1 MSPETRAHKAKSMNG
16 TSVVLKPR
24 VFCCFRQSS
33 TDDNGQRQAH
43 RAAPL
48 LIGCFCLLIAT
59 SHAQNAPSQ
68 QPEMPPARAI
78 PGITAD
84 DPYPRACV
92 DCHIN
97 YVAMNR
103 DTRLST
109 LIAQWTEG
117 VSPELLEITRA
128 VAGSNVQ
135 LKGVHPRV
143 RDAVLRDIPDSCLS
157 CHEHNARHTPPLVP
171 LLHAIHLGGGGE
183 AVFLRMFQG
192 ECTHC
197 HKWNRTTGEWQIP
210 SGPED

>member
-1 MSPETRAHKAKSMNG
+1 MNG
-16 TSVVLKPR
+16 TSVFLILR
-24 VFCCFRQSS
+24 VFCSFRRSS
-33 TDDNGQRQAH
+33 RGDDGQRQVH
-43 RAAPL
+43 RVVPL
-48 LIGCFCLLIAT
+48 LIGCCYLLTAA

-84 DPYPRACV
+84 DQYPRACV

-97 YVAMNR
+97 DVAMNR

-109 LIAQWTEG
+109 LTAQWTER
-117 VSPELLEITRA
+117 VPSELLETARS

-171 LLHAIHLGGGGE
+171 LLHEIHLGSGDE
-183 AVFLRMFQG
+183 AVYLRMFQG

-197 HKWNRTTGEWQIP
+197 HKWNKTTGEWRIP